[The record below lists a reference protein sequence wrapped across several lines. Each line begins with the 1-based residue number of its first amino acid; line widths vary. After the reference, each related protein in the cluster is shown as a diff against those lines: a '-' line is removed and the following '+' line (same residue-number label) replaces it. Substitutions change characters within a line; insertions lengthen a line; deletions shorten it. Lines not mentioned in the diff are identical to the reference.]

1 MQAELD
7 SPVGPP
13 RPRRLRRDCGSR
25 SLRQC
30 RTHSTACPRELAE
43 DAAVPT
49 PFCGF
54 RRYRST
60 CSGWGP
66 MSNHVEQVPMRA
78 GADRDG
84 RGGSDV
90 RRLHVEAPGMAAPES
105 ACCRDRPR
113 ARLPPCVA
121 PDRVPRVDWPGLV
134 PSSPTISR
142 TCHSYQ
148 TRRRANALAAGT
160 RTSPAAFQVTAVGR
174 AAKVKVIVGSAGVH
188 RTGSPAPAHPRPP
201 HPPAVPAS
209 LAAAFKATGV
219 ESGCARA
226 SISTHAADRPRVAVG
241 RPRLFSSW
249 RSSRPGARAGRGTL
263 YETDRSVL
271 CARVMRPA
279 RRSLCA
285 PPGFLMRRATSAH
298 RSPT

>member
-84 RGGSDV
+84 RGRSDV

-121 PDRVPRVDWPGLV
+121 PDRVPRVDWPGSV

-142 TCHSYQ
+142 TCRSYQ
-148 TRRRANALAAGT
+148 TRRRAKCPSRRNEDVSGGIPSHRGGAG
-160 RTSPAAFQVTAVGR
+160 G
-174 AAKVKVIVGSAGVH
+174 
-188 RTGSPAPAHPRPP
+188 
-201 HPPAVPAS
+201 
-209 LAAAFKATGV
+209 
-219 ESGCARA
+219 ES
-226 SISTHAADRPRVAVG
+226 
-241 RPRLFSSW
+241 
-249 RSSRPGARAGRGTL
+249 
-263 YETDRSVL
+263 
-271 CARVMRPA
+271 
-279 RRSLCA
+279 
-285 PPGFLMRRATSAH
+285 
-298 RSPT
+298 